1 MTTNDNSEPNPNPN
15 PVKKEPYEIDT
26 TTQAYLRQCV
36 KEGFEILAKE
46 EKSTVATKAKR
57 KPKSDPGEVL
67 KKKLTADTSNP
78 YEAARI
84 KVLLD
89 LSSMAKAEIVEM
101 EASGNKDHYRYK
113 EFIRM
118 IIEEA
123 EKNS

>member
-1 MTTNDNSEPNPNPN
+1 MTTNDNSEPNPN

-26 TTQAYLRQCV
+26 TTQAYLQQCV

-46 EKSTVATKAKR
+46 EKTTVAVKAKR
-57 KPKSDPGEVL
+57 KSKSDPGEVL

-78 YEAARI
+78 YEKARI
-84 KVLLD
+84 KVLID
-89 LSSMAKAEIVEM
+89 MSPMAKAEIIAM

-113 EFIRM
+113 EFVRM